1 VVPSIFPDAF
11 GMVAAVAAAAGSP
24 PLVARHS
31 GLAEVAA
38 GLEEEYPE
46 RFRHLAS
53 FETGDAADLARKL
66 NEVLALSPAE
76 HDVLRQSAR
85 QAVVDRW
92 SWASIARRLLAP
104 V

>member
-1 VVPSIFPDAF
+1 MRPI
-11 GMVAAVAAAAGSP
+11 SP
-24 PLVARHS
+24 
-31 GLAEVAA
+31 
-38 GLEEEYPE
+38 
-46 RFRHLAS
+46 AS
-53 FETGDAADLARKL
+53 SRKL

>member
-1 VVPSIFPDAF
+1 MRCDVIAE
-11 GMVAAVAAAAGSP
+11 GIIGAVREVKIGV
-24 PLVARHS
+24 PLVVRLEGTNVARGKALLDES
-31 GLAEVAA
+31 GLAVISADD
-38 GLEEEYPE
+38 LDD
-46 RFRHLAS
+46 
-53 FETGDAADLARKL
+53 GDPADLARKL